1 MRNVII
7 PEDNPSNCIN
17 LLEINEDF
25 DGVIL
30 CFRVDKFIGF
40 IVYNLETWVFSTG
53 IDVNN
58 GCEENLDLRKLV
70 KCIKKDYCIT
80 DFRVLE
86 YDKQKRNFRG
96 SSTQMFKRYVLME
109 STIY

>member
-25 DGVIL
+25 DGIIL
-30 CFRVDKFIGF
+30 CFKVDTFIGF

-58 GCEENLDLRKLV
+58 GCEEKTELKDLV
-70 KCIKKDYCIT
+70 KYIKKNYCIT
-80 DFRVLE
+80 DFKVLE
-86 YDKQKRNFRG
+86 YGK
-96 SSTQMFKRYVLME
+96 
-109 STIY
+109 